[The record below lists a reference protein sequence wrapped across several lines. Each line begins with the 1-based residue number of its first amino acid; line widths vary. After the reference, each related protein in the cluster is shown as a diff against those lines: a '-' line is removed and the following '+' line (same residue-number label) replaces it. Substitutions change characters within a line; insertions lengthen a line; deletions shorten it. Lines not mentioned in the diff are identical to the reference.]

1 MSQHLK
7 ALNPKVA
14 KDVGVIAAM
23 VFQHICYWM
32 QSQSTDVIFRTNKD
46 LADDL
51 ESISPSQVQRAKKKL
66 INAGYIVVS
75 KESKHTWVRTTYYR
89 LTKKGEGFIVKVKKV
104 IKELFKTPRE
114 THVEHSNSS
123 NNDEVVQSH
132 QSDDKV
138 AKTSSKLL
146 PKQGWMS
153 KQQYREHMIE
163 QQRLAN
169 QNKEQIIS
177 ESMAKLF
184 DEGMTG
190 NKNAVPMPDHLLD
203 NPKLAKMYARSI
215 KRW

>member
-66 INAGYIVVS
+66 IDAGYIVVS
-75 KESKHTWVRTTYYR
+75 KESKYSWIRTTYYR
-89 LTKKGEGFIVKVKKV
+89 LTKKGEGFVVKVKKV
-104 IKELFKTPRE
+104 IKELLKTPRE
-114 THVEHSNSS
+114 AHVEHSNSS
-123 NNDEVVQSH
+123 IKDEVAQSH
-132 QSDDKV
+132 QSNDKE
-138 AKTSSKLL
+138 AKTNSKVSSTQWWI
-146 PKQGWMS
+146 PKH
-153 KQQYREHMIE
+153 KYREHMIE

-169 QNKEQIIS
+169 QNKEQVIS
-177 ESMAKLF
+177 ESMVKLF
-184 DEGMTG
+184 DEGMVG
-190 NKNAVPMPDHLLD
+190 NKNAVPIPEHLLN
-203 NPKLAKMYARSI
+203 NPKLAKMYSRSK
-215 KRW
+215 KRG